1 LELSSV
7 SLRHSTKLF
16 FNEPSDGGIFKAWVA
31 ASVKNVGDLFAP
43 LQLVVGAKLKGRL
56 LKMKKGEAIGQV
68 KVIPMLSI
76 FIRFIL

>member
-1 LELSSV
+1 
-7 SLRHSTKLF
+7 
-16 FNEPSDGGIFKAWVA
+16 VA